1 MTTQAVGNGK
11 ARTAGN
17 KANLKVSFSDLTI
30 DIPIRYEKINSKE
43 IQEQINIVS
52 KAADGEVV
60 EQKFKYVDVNDMT
73 QDKTAE
79 VEQIAKRSKV
89 YAGTTNGKIY
99 TDDEVSDYQIIKN
112 EDGTITEEE
121 VSAPKETTK
130 DFEVNDT
137 RPLDAFDNYLA
148 ESEFEVWG
156 EDLNAL
162 KTLADYL
169 VAHNICLMCD
179 YQRANTHKPMKAVIK
194 PIFEDNGTWTL
205 VMRTTMTKYNYKH
218 LQEQTILQQQVKTQN
233 KVKVKLAV

>member
-1 MTTQAVGNGK
+1 MAAKVESGK
-11 ARTAGN
+11 VRTAGN
-17 KANLKVSFSDLTI
+17 KANLKVAFSDLNLN
-30 DIPIRYEKINSKE
+30 IPIRYEKINSKD

-52 KAADGEVV
+52 QATDGEIV
-60 EQKFKYVDVNDMT
+60 EQKFRYVDINNPTIDR
-73 QDKTAE
+73 TAD
-79 VEQIAKRSKV
+79 VEQIASRSKV
-89 YAGTTNGKIY
+89 FLGTTNKKIY
-99 TDDEVSDYQIIKN
+99 TSDEVSDYQIVEN
-112 EDGTITEEE
+112 SDGTTTETE

-130 DFEVNDT
+130 DFEINDT

-156 EDLNAL
+156 EDLSAL

-169 VAHNICLMCD
+169 LAHNICLMCD
-179 YQRANTHKPMKAVIK
+179 YQRANTHKPMKAIIK
-194 PIFEDNGTWTL
+194 PIFENNGTWTL